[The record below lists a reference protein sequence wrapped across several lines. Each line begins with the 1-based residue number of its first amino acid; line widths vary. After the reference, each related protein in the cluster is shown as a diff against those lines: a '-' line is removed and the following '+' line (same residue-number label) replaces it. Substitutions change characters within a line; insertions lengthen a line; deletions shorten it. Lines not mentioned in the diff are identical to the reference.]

1 MAKSGGGVPIGAG
14 TPAAPPPP
22 PADAASACIEIL
34 GTDVAA
40 GLDGGDDACVDPC
53 LASRFGAGV
62 GAAKGTGGVL
72 PVVTR
77 VGIDV
82 GESPPVFAVGN
93 GFWVGMLV
101 GPSGGDACGVHA
113 AMINT
118 KTTTHPAI

>member
-1 MAKSGGGVPIGAG
+1 M
-14 TPAAPPPP
+14 
-22 PADAASACIEIL
+22 
-34 GTDVAA
+34 AA
-40 GLDGGDDACVDPC
+40 GLGGGDDISVDRC
-53 LASRFGAGV
+53 LASRIGAGV

-82 GESPPVFAVGN
+82 GESPPLVAVLN

-101 GPSGGDACGVHA
+101 GPSGGDASGVHA

-118 KTTTHPAI
+118 NTTTHPAI